1 MYVSWSNEEEFLR
14 AAARNA
20 PWRYRLFRWSIP
32 IEQLD
37 ARHPGFD
44 QWLAVK
50 SILEPGDL
58 IWPFE
63 FNRMTMAYRKGYV
76 VIRNQKPI
84 DVIVL
89 IAS

>member
-1 MYVSWSNEEEFLR
+1 VAGSE
-14 AAARNA
+14 
-20 PWRYRLFRWSIP
+20 
-32 IEQLD
+32 
-37 ARHPGFD
+37 
-44 QWLAVK
+44 